1 MVSTVWISM
10 VAVFEDAVAGSR
22 LLLQDARELAEGAAR
37 RARQRLQRAP
47 GETDENGDP
56 NLLLSPGPDFLS
68 PESAVVN
75 VQLKKIRKR
84 REMRKQQETNAAEV
98 REATGSFISPS
109 VPVIVARA
117 RRARETERR
126 GRNCT
131 RMFGRLL
138 LSALILGALLF
149 GALAASEL
157 FSARSSS
164 MAAPILRA
172 LRGEAP
178 PAPAPTLCLPAPGD
192 CRWSWRRMRCHAPA
206 GFDNCKGS
214 LKRLFATQRKF
225 CEFA

>member
-1 MVSTVWISM
+1 MR
-10 VAVFEDAVAGSR
+10 AAA
-22 LLLQDARELAEGAAR
+22 AAR
-37 RARQRLQRAP
+37 DGP
-47 GETDENGDP
+47 SGDRY
-56 NLLLSPGPDFLS
+56 NSPLGRTSS

-75 VQLKKIRKR
+75 VQLEKFASGARCASSGR
-84 REMRKQQETNAAEV
+84 QTPRSTAGDRLLHLAV
-98 REATGSFISPS
+98 G
-109 VPVIVARA
+109 ARA
-117 RRARETERR
+117 RRARETKRR
-126 GRNCT
+126 ERNCT

-157 FSARSSS
+157 LSARKGGGGSSV
-164 MAAPILRA
+164 AAPFLRA

-214 LKRLFATQRKF
+214 LKRLFAKERKF

>member
-1 MVSTVWISM
+1 M

-117 RRARETERR
+117 RR
-126 GRNCT
+126 G
-131 RMFGRLL
+131 
-138 LSALILGALLF
+138 
-149 GALAASEL
+149 
-157 FSARSSS
+157 
-164 MAAPILRA
+164 
-172 LRGEAP
+172 
-178 PAPAPTLCLPAPGD
+178 
-192 CRWSWRRMRCHAPA
+192 
-206 GFDNCKGS
+206 
-214 LKRLFATQRKF
+214 
-225 CEFA
+225 

>member
-1 MVSTVWISM
+1 M

-47 GETDENGDP
+47 GENDENGDP

-138 LSALILGALLF
+138 LSALIFSALLF

-157 FSARSSS
+157 LSARNPGSS

-214 LKRLFATQRKF
+214 LKRLFGNGKF

>member
-1 MVSTVWISM
+1 M

-47 GETDENGDP
+47 GENDENGDP

-157 FSARSSS
+157 LSARPGGGTSV
-164 MAAPILRA
+164 AAPFLRA

-214 LKRLFATQRKF
+214 LKRLFGNGKF

>member
-1 MVSTVWISM
+1 M
-10 VAVFEDAVAGSR
+10 VAVFKDAVAGSR

-47 GETDENGDP
+47 GENDENGDP

-84 REMRKQQETNAAEV
+84 REMRKQQETNAAEH

-138 LSALILGALLF
+138 LSALIFSALLF

-157 FSARSSS
+157 LSARNPGSS

-214 LKRLFATQRKF
+214 LKRLFGNGKF

>member
-1 MVSTVWISM
+1 M

-47 GETDENGDP
+47 GENDENGDP

-157 FSARSSS
+157 LSARTGGGTSV
-164 MAAPILRA
+164 AAPFLRA

-214 LKRLFATQRKF
+214 LKRLFGKHRKF
-225 CEFA
+225 CEFE

>member
-1 MVSTVWISM
+1 M
-10 VAVFEDAVAGSR
+10 
-22 LLLQDARELAEGAAR
+22 
-37 RARQRLQRAP
+37 
-47 GETDENGDP
+47 
-56 NLLLSPGPDFLS
+56 
-68 PESAVVN
+68 VN

-117 RRARETERR
+117 RRARETGAAGGTARA
-126 GRNCT
+126 C
-131 RMFGRLL
+131 
-138 LSALILGALLF
+138 SAG
-149 GALAASEL
+149 SS
-157 FSARSSS
+157 SARSSSARSSSARSPPPSSSRPARTGSS

-214 LKRLFATQRKF
+214 LKRLFGNGKF